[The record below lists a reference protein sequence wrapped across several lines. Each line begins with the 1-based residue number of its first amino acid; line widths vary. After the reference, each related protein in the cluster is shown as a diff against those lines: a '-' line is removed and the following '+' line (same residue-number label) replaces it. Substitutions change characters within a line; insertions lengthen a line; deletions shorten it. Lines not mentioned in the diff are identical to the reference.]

1 MKKVITLAAA
11 LLIGTTAMSTS
22 VMAAT
27 QYKDVTTNQTAQY
40 VTDAVSSQAEAEA
53 LAANFV
59 SNLEQKDN
67 FELSQQ
73 LPTPHLR
80 MDKRSMEVT
89 DTELSVVTEEAQDGS
104 IEYRAVVDVDYS
116 YNYRSDKG

>member
-11 LLIGTTAMSTS
+11 LLLSTS
-22 VMAAT
+22 VFAAN

-40 VTDAVSSQAEAEA
+40 VTDAVSTQAEAEA
-53 LAANFV
+53 LANGFV
-59 SNLEQKDN
+59 TELDGKNN

-89 DTELSVVTEEAQDGS
+89 DTELSFVTEEAADGS
-104 IEYRAVVDVDYS
+104 LNYRAVVDVDYT
-116 YNYRSDKG
+116 YNYRADKS

>member
-11 LLIGTTAMSTS
+11 LLLSTS
-22 VMAAT
+22 ALAAT
-27 QYKDVTTNQTAQY
+27 QYKDVSTNQTARY
-40 VTDAVSSQAEAEA
+40 LTDAVSTQADAEA
-53 LAANFV
+53 LATTFV
-59 SNLEQKDN
+59 SELEEKSN

-89 DTELSVVTEEAQDGS
+89 DTELSVVTEEAEDGTVN
-104 IEYRAVVDVDYS
+104 YRAVVDVDYS
-116 YNYRSDKG
+116 YNYRTSKG

>member
-11 LLIGTTAMSTS
+11 LLLSTS
-22 VMAAT
+22 AFAAT
-27 QYKDVTTNQTAQY
+27 QYKDVTTHQTAQY
-40 VTDAVSSQAEAEA
+40 VTDAVSTHAEAEE
-53 LAANFV
+53 LATNFV
-59 SNLEQKDN
+59 TELDSKDN

-89 DTELSVVTEEAQDGS
+89 DTELSFVTEEADDGS
-104 IEYRAVVDVDYS
+104 VNYRAVVDVDYS
-116 YNYRSDKG
+116 YNYRADKS